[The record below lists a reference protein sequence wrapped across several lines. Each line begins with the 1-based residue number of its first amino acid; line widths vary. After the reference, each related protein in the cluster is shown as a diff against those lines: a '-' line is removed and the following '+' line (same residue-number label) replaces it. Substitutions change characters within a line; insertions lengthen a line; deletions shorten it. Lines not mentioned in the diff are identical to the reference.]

1 VDLIRDCYEA
11 YVIYLFFRLL
21 VEFLF
26 GEDNLRATLYTK
38 PLAHHPI
45 PMCCLTYSPGGT
57 FLHRC
62 KQALVQFIIIRP
74 AGGMFFT
81 DPIRSDDCL
90 TFQSIAAL
98 AALILDYFSLYGNGD
113 FSPKYGYL
121 YLTIIGKLFLRNT
134 GCTPPFCKANLLY
147 YIDNISFTIALYY
160 LVLFY
165 EVLAEDLKYYKPLAK
180 FLVIKS
186 VIFFAFW
193 QGVTI
198 SLLVNFG

>member
-1 VDLIRDCYEA
+1 MDLIRDCYEA

-74 AGGMFFT
+74 AGGKLK
-81 DPIRSDDCL
+81 PRSARVSLPDFNSPPL
-90 TFQSIAAL
+90 TAL

-121 YLTIIGKLFLRNT
+121 YLTIVGKLCANT
-134 GCTPPFCKANLLY
+134 QCYRYKKVRF
-147 YIDNISFTIALYY
+147 
-160 LVLFY
+160 
-165 EVLAEDLKYYKPLAK
+165 EVS
-180 FLVIKS
+180 S
-186 VIFFAFW
+186 VCFR
-193 QGVTI
+193 
-198 SLLVNFG
+198 